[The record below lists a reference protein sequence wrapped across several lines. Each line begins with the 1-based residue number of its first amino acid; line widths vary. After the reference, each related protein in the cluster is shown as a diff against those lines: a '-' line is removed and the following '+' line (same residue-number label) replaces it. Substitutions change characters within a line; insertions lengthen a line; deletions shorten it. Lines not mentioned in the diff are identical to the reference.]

1 MPSGPNPRP
10 STTMSLLRTSAVY
23 LTVTQVL
30 TLIGVSY
37 TTLWRWQAQ
46 GRFPYRRKLGP
57 NRVGFLRTEVEEW
70 IQSRPQIRGDD
81 FHNLD

>member
-1 MPSGPNPRP
+1 MPRDP
-10 STTMSLLRTSAVY
+10 SLHQSTSKSVLRTTTVY
-23 LTVTQVL
+23 LTVAQVL

-46 GRFPYRRKLGP
+46 GRFPHRRKLGP

-70 IQSRPQIRGDD
+70 IRSRPQVRG
-81 FHNLD
+81 NLDDLP